1 VRTITHTYEEQ
12 NMIDVHDVHGESL
25 IPVTE
30 SPSIIP
36 GRPHLATVY
45 RWFTRGVRGGIK
57 LETCLVGGRRF
68 TSREAIQRF
77 VDRLS
82 GERGDAVQQRTPR
95 QRQRAAEKANDEL
108 AKAGW

>member
-1 VRTITHTYEEQ
+1 
-12 NMIDVHDVHGESL
+12 MIDVHDAHGESL
-25 IPVTE
+25 ISIPDACE
-30 SPSIIP
+30 IIP

-45 RWFTRGVRGGIK
+45 RWMVKGVRGGIR
-57 LETCLVGGRRF
+57 LETALVGGRRF

-82 GERGDAVQQRTPR
+82 GERGDAVHVRTPR
-95 QRQRAAEKANDEL
+95 QRQRAAAKANDEL

>member
-1 VRTITHTYEEQ
+1 
-12 NMIDVHDVHGESL
+12 MIDVHEVHGESL
-25 IPVTE
+25 ISIPDACK
-30 SPSIIP
+30 IIP

-57 LETCLVGGRRF
+57 LETALVGGRRF
-68 TSREAIQRF
+68 TSREAVQRF

-82 GERGDAVQQRTPR
+82 GERGDAVKVRTPR
-95 QRQRAAEKANDEL
+95 QRERAAAKANDEL

>member
-1 VRTITHTYEEQ
+1 VQISTPNCEEQ

-25 IPVTE
+25 VSIPD
-30 SPSIIP
+30 SCRIIP

-45 RWFTRGVRGGIK
+45 RWFTKGVRGGIK
-57 LETCLVGGRRF
+57 LETVLVGGRRF
-68 TSREAIQRF
+68 TSREAVQRF

-82 GERGDAVQQRTPR
+82 GDRGDAVQARTPK
-95 QRQRAAEKANDEL
+95 QRQRAAEAANQEL